1 MHVMTHSTDRTHL
14 DGRLFAAGLD
24 IGRQV
29 PEELVVEELVVLK
42 WVENTLDIEDQA
54 CQSAKH

>member
-14 DGRLFAAGLD
+14 DGRLFAAWLD

-29 PEELVVEELVVLK
+29 PEELVIEELVVLK
-42 WVENTLDIEDQA
+42 RVENTLDIEDQA
-54 CQSAKH
+54 C